1 MKPPRKT
8 NVIKFNRDRSDR
20 LSVRELEALR
30 ERIDEL
36 IKRDDQKA
44 LKTIAVTRGLSSQPP

>member
-1 MKPPRKT
+1 M